1 MNKEPAQG
9 KKRDIKADSKEQ
21 EEDTKPLEDVLPDS
35 SSPNEINEAPT
46 DTKIEPAESN
56 GKSLPFTPLIGLF
69 DPRFLLSY
77 KHYIKKLL

>member
-21 EEDTKPLEDVLPDS
+21 EEDTKPSDDVLPDS
-35 SSPNEINEAPT
+35 SSPNDNNEAPI

-69 DPRFLLSY
+69 DHRSSLSY
-77 KHYIKKLL
+77 KHYIKNLL